1 MVMFIIYK
9 QMKYRD
15 IFIAFIFAVFC
26 SESFLGQQ
34 NVEKSVSAPAHTDVD
49 FAYGGDISWVTAM
62 EKQGKTF
69 VNASGEAS
77 DCFELLSS
85 VGMNAARFRVFVN
98 PSARDGGVWGLCD
111 IDDVVTKSTR
121 AQKSGMK
128 IMIDFH
134 YSDTWADPS
143 HQKKPAAWDDAA
155 TVDDLGDRAAAFT
168 QLTLER
174 LKAAG
179 VDVAWVQIGNETR
192 GGMMTTSSTGKST
205 DVNGAMGD
213 NYMVIHNR
221 CAFAARRAFPHVK
234 IVTHFENGQSALGEK
249 QIAVLKMLDFDILG
263 LSLYPEYV
271 KQGEYWAPDVNGISE
286 KQYKNCA
293 ENMNAFASEC
303 GKETMICE
311 IGVTRIEIPSNGA
324 TLKAA
329 LDYIK
334 SNVPSCKGIF
344 YWEPECYSGFNHYSM
359 GGFTRSAQP
368 APALIDFYKH

>member
-1 MVMFIIYK
+1 
-9 QMKYRD
+9 MKYRD
-15 IFIAFIFAVFC
+15 IFIAIVFVVFC
-26 SESFLGQQ
+26 SESFFGQQ
-34 NVEKSVSAPAHTDVD
+34 NVEKSVSASAHTDAD

-69 VNASGEAS
+69 VNASGEAA

-85 VGMNAARFRVFVN
+85 AGMNAARFRVFVN
-98 PSARDGGVWGLCD
+98 PSEWSAGVWGLCD
-111 IDDVVTKSTR
+111 IDDVVTKSIR
-121 AQKSGMK
+121 AQKAGMK

-143 HQKKPAAWDDAA
+143 HQKKPAAWDDSS

-168 QLTLER
+168 KLTLER

-179 VDVAWVQIGNETR
+179 VDVSWVQIGNETR

-205 DVNGAMGD
+205 DLNGSMGD
-213 NYMVIHNR
+213 NYVVIHNK
-221 CAFAARRAFPHVK
+221 CASAAREVFPLVK
-234 IVTHFENGQSALGEK
+234 IITHFEGGQRPLWKEHRA
-249 QIAVLKMLDFDILG
+249 ILKKLDFDILG
-263 LSLYPEYV
+263 LSLYPEYI

-286 KQYKNCA
+286 KLYKNCA
-293 ENMNAFASEC
+293 ENMNAFAAEF

-329 LDYIK
+329 FDYIR
-334 SNVPSCKGIF
+334 SNVPSCKGVF

-359 GGFTRSAQP
+359 GGFTRSGQP
-368 APALIDFYKH
+368 APALIDIFKH

>member
-1 MVMFIIYK
+1 
-9 QMKYRD
+9 MKYRD
-15 IFIAFIFAVFC
+15 IFIAFIFVVFC

-34 NVEKSVSAPAHTDVD
+34 NVEKSVSASAHTDAD

-69 VNASGEAS
+69 VNASGEAA

-85 VGMNAARFRVFVN
+85 IGMNAARFRVFVN
-98 PSARDGGVWGLCD
+98 PSEWGAGVWGLCD
-111 IDDVVTKSTR
+111 IDDVVTKSIR
-121 AQKSGMK
+121 AQKAGMK

-143 HQKKPAAWDDAA
+143 HQKKPAAWDNIA
-155 TVDDLGDRAAAFT
+155 TVEDLSNCAAAFT
-168 QLTLER
+168 RITLER

-205 DVNGAMGD
+205 DVNGSMGN
-213 NYMVIHNR
+213 NYVVIHNR

-249 QIAVLKMLDFDILG
+249 QIAVLKKLDFDIFG

-293 ENMNAFASEC
+293 ENMNAFATEF

-311 IGVTRIEIPSNGA
+311 IGVTNIETPSNGA
-324 TLKAA
+324 TLKVAY
-329 LDYIK
+329 DYIK
-334 SNVPSCKGIF
+334 SNVPSCKGVF

-359 GGFTRSAQP
+359 GGFTSSGQP
-368 APALIDFYKH
+368 APALIDIFNH